1 MSAASPSSL
10 LPVPEVRQS
19 GNPIS
24 RRQVEKVASRSV
36 GVFGLVFAAQ
46 SVPWLMGQSQQAYP
60 VWLWIVV
67 PVLYGT
73 LLVVFVLSF
82 VHVRVRQAHAA
93 FSIVYLAVLISW
105 PFAEM
110 PGVEIFTGI
119 PWLNYLITVAAATSA
134 IAFSTVL
141 ATVYLLVVELIYFV
155 VRSTPLG
162 GGASWTLATLETVY
176 GVILGGALIII
187 LAMLRQAATAV
198 DVAQATAL
206 DRYGLAVRQHATEV
220 ERVQVDAIVHDSVLS
235 TLLSASRAR
244 SQKAMAL
251 AATMARNAIGQLNDA
266 ALAAPDGLPM
276 VPTRLLSER
285 IIDSARTLLSPF
297 EMRGDGFGASL
308 IPVQASEAIYA
319 AAVQSMVNSVQHA
332 GAAGEPSTGLRRWVT
347 VRELPP
353 GGIEVVVG
361 DAGVGFSL
369 RDVPAL
375 RIGVRVSII
384 ERVANAGGRA
394 EILTKPGAGTV
405 VTIRWP
411 NGAPDAHPHETSEP
425 TS

>member
-1 MSAASPSSL
+1 MSAASRTAL
-10 LPVPEVRQS
+10 LPVPEVGQPR
-19 GNPIS
+19 NPIS

-36 GVFGLVFAAQ
+36 GVFGMVFAAQ
-46 SVPWLMGQSQQAYP
+46 SVPWLLGQSREAYP
-60 VWLWIVV
+60 FWLWIVG
-67 PVLYGT
+67 PVLCGT

-82 VHVRVRQAHAA
+82 AQVRMRQAHAA
-93 FSIVYLAVLISW
+93 FSIVFLAVLISW

-110 PGVEIFTGI
+110 PGVEISRGM

-134 IAFSTVL
+134 IAFSTVR
-141 ATVYLLVVELIYFV
+141 ATVYLFAVELIYFV
-155 VRSTPLG
+155 VRITPLG
-162 GGASWTLATLETVY
+162 GGASLTLATLETMY
-176 GVILGGALIII
+176 GIILGGAVIII

-198 DVAQATAL
+198 DIAQATAL

-251 AATMARNAIGQLNDA
+251 AATMASNAIGQLNDA

-285 IIDSARTLLSPF
+285 IIDSARGLSKSF
-297 EMRGDGFGASL
+297 KLHGDVFGASL
-308 IPVQASEAIYA
+308 IPVQASDAIYA

-332 GAAGEPSTGLRRWVT
+332 GAAGEPSTGLRRWTT
-347 VRELPP
+347 VRELPS

-369 RDVPAL
+369 KDVPAP

-384 ERVANAGGRA
+384 ERVAKAGGLA
-394 EILTKPGAGTV
+394 DILTKPGGGTV

-411 NGAPDAHPHETSEP
+411 HGAPDAQPREAAEP
-425 TS
+425 TP